1 LWVEAV
7 LEGPLGVGR
16 LLAHPAKAAAAAV
29 AVAVAVVGGG
39 AGAAAYP
46 LRL

>member
-16 LLAHPAKAAAAAV
+16 LLAHPAKAAAV
-29 AVAVAVVGGG
+29 AVAVAVVGRG